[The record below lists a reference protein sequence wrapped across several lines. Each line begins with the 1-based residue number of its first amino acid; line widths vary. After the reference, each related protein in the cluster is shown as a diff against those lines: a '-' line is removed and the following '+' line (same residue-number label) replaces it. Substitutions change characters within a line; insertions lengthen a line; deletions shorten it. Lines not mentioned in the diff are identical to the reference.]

1 MLAYQA
7 ALGNSLMLL
16 TCSGGNYG
24 QYQTGIEKVSTDHWR
39 SSWLKKVTWLEHCGS
54 HKCARSRKV
63 ASQFSSK
70 IAQQK
75 ARTERFRAARKI
87 LKQVIQIGNELVQ
100 ENASKAT
107 ILLGIAAD

>member
-24 QYQTGIEKVSTDHWR
+24 QYQTGIEKLNTDHWR

-70 IAQQK
+70 LPNRRLERKDSAQHATSLNK
-75 ARTERFRAARKI
+75 RFR
-87 LKQVIQIGNELVQ
+87 LVK
-100 ENASKAT
+100 SSFK
-107 ILLGIAAD
+107 

>member
-24 QYQTGIEKVSTDHWR
+24 QYQTGIEKLNTDPWR

-54 HKCARSRKV
+54 HKCARSRKA

-70 IAQQK
+70 LPN
-75 ARTERFRAARKI
+75 RRLERKGSEPQAKSLNKIFRLVTRPVKSR
-87 LKQVIQIGNELVQ
+87 LRRLQVSS
-100 ENASKAT
+100 A
-107 ILLGIAAD
+107 